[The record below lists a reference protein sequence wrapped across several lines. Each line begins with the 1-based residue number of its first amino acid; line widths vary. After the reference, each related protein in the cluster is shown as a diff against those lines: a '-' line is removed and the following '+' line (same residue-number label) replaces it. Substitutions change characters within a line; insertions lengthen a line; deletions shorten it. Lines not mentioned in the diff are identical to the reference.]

1 MTRTQLYRHYDAQG
15 ALLYVGI
22 AIDAGPRLKKHP
34 WAKAVVRS
42 AIAVFQ
48 TREEAAAAEAKAI
61 RAERPKYNVVHLPK
75 DDRRHQHS
83 MNAKEY
89 SAAIKQMGLSQVK
102 AAKWLG
108 IGIRTSH
115 GYANGEL
122 IPEYIA
128 KLLRLCVKLKLNPE
142 DVK

>member
-1 MTRTQLYRHYDAQG
+1 
-15 ALLYVGI
+15 
-22 AIDAGPRLKKHP
+22 
-34 WAKAVVRS
+34 
-42 AIAVFQ
+42 
-48 TREEAAAAEAKAI
+48 
-61 RAERPKYNVVHLPK
+61 
-75 DDRRHQHS
+75 

>member
-1 MTRTQLYRHYDAQG
+1 MTPTQLYRHYDADNV
-15 ALLYVGI
+15 LLYVGI
-22 AIDAGPRLKKHP
+22 ANDAATRLKRHS
-34 WAKAVVRS
+34 WRKAVARS
-42 AIAVFQ
+42 EITVFK
-48 TREEAAAAEAKAI
+48 TRAEALAAESKAI
-61 RAERPKYNVVHLPK
+61 LTECPKFNVVHLPK
-75 DDRRHQHS
+75 EDRRHQHS
-83 MNAKEY
+83 MSGKEY
-89 SAAIKQMGLSQVK
+89 SAAIAKLGLSQVK

-128 KLLRLCVKLKLNPE
+128 KLLRLCVKMKLDPE

>member
-1 MTRTQLYRHYDAQG
+1 
-15 ALLYVGI
+15 
-22 AIDAGPRLKKHP
+22 
-34 WAKAVVRS
+34 
-42 AIAVFQ
+42 
-48 TREEAAAAEAKAI
+48 
-61 RAERPKYNVVHLPK
+61 
-75 DDRRHQHS
+75 
-83 MNAKEY
+83 
-89 SAAIKQMGLSQVK
+89 MGLSQVK